1 MRGAGG
7 PKSFV
12 VRRHAALAAGVLLLI
27 DVLRVWLPSI
37 ITIFGQAA
45 STPAELLGAFGLAW
59 FLAGF
64 AAPPLARTLGPRRV
78 AAAAAIALAVLRAAL
93 LVVHGGQ
100 PQLYLAS
107 VGLLAGITWL
117 AATAES
123 GERVSPG
130 VPAGIAA
137 AAVQHA
143 VLGTV
148 DLTWWHTWWA
158 VLLGLAESAFFGW
171 AALRWPAR
179 SEIGLGGW
187 FVVGP
192 TLLVSGMLATSPA
205 LVSTG
210 LSYLWTPVARAV
222 PVYLYVP
229 VTILAALLFLWP
241 AARPAERL
249 RYVAPPVLVGA
260 TVLFAFAGGRW
271 LLVAIL
277 LAAPALG
284 TCVGLAG
291 RRSQQQGYALVG
303 GLIVFGLGAI
313 AYYAAY
319 DIGYPNQWVPIVVA
333 AAVAVYAMRSPVK
346 REKAALGRRTVIAVG
361 VPLLVLTAF
370 ATRGL
375 PTGGHSG
382 LDGPGVRLVTYNIRM
397 GFGLDGTFSPDR
409 AARAIAAERPD
420 VVTLSEVDRA
430 WLLNGGHDDL
440 AVLAQRLDMRWYF
453 APAADSVWGDAIL
466 TRVRPSVVRS
476 VRLPAVGAPTGAQ
489 ALAVVLSVAGRPW
502 TVIATHLQP
511 PPDGPPDEQARAV
524 VAFAGSFGDGPT
536 FVAGDLNIE
545 PDSATMAI
553 FEAGGLVDGLAPYR
567 PVRTFP
573 ADHPVQ
579 QIDHVLLRG
588 GLRVADVHVGTTTAS
603 DHAPVA
609 ATILPT

>member
-1 MRGAGG
+1 
-7 PKSFV
+7 
-12 VRRHAALAAGVLLLI
+12 VLLLI

-78 AAAAAIALAVLRAAL
+78 AAAAAVALAVLRAAL

-123 GERVSPG
+123 GERLSPG

-143 VLGTV
+143 LLGTV
-148 DLTWWHTWWA
+148 DLTWWATWWA
-158 VLLGLAESAFFGW
+158 VLLGVAEAAAFGF
-171 AALRWPAR
+171 AALRWPGR
-179 SEIGLGGW
+179 SGREVGGW

-192 TLLVSGMLATSPA
+192 ALLLSGMLATSPA
-205 LVSTG
+205 LVSTA
-210 LSYLWTPVARAV
+210 LSYVPSAVARTV
-222 PVYLYVP
+222 PVYLFIP
-229 VTILAALLFLWP
+229 VTILAALLFLVQ
-241 AARPAERL
+241 AARPAEKL

-260 TVLFAFAGGRW
+260 TVIFAFAGGRW
-271 LLVAIL
+271 LLVAVL

-291 RRSQQQGYALVG
+291 RRPQQQGYALAG
-303 GLIVFGLGAI
+303 GMVVFGLAAI

-319 DIGYPNQWVPIVVA
+319 DIGYPNQWVPILVA
-333 AAVAVYAMRSPVK
+333 AVVAVYAVRSPVHV
-346 REKAALGRRTVIAVG
+346 EKSVVKARLVLAVG
-361 VPLLVLTAF
+361 VPLLVLTAVTF
-370 ATRGL
+370 RVPMTAFQDGL
-375 PTGGHSG
+375 E
-382 LDGPGVRLVTYNIRM
+382 GPGLRLVTYNIRM
-397 GFGLDGTFSPDR
+397 GFGLDGTFDPDA

-440 AVLAQRLDMRWYF
+440 TVLARRLSMRWYF

-466 TRVRPSVVRS
+466 TRVKPSAVHS
-476 VRLPAVGAPTGAQ
+476 VRLPAAGAPTGAQ
-489 ALAVVLSVAGRPW
+489 ALGVVLPVAGQNW

-511 PPDGPPDEQARAV
+511 PPDGPPDAQARAV
-524 VAFAGSFGDGPT
+524 VAFARSFGSGPT
-536 FVAGDLNIE
+536 LVAGDLNIE
-545 PDSATMAI
+545 PDSPTMAV
-553 FEAGGLVDGLAPYR
+553 FNMGGLLDGFAPYR

-573 ADHPVQ
+573 ADRPVQ
-579 QIDHVLLRG
+579 QIDHVLVLG
-588 GLRVADVHVGTTTAS
+588 GLRVAAVHVGTTTAS

-609 ATILPT
+609 ATLLPTG

>member
-1 MRGAGG
+1 
-7 PKSFV
+7 V

-64 AAPPLARTLGPRRV
+64 AAPPLARTVGPRRV
-78 AAAAAIALAVLRAAL
+78 AAVAAIALAVLRAAL

-148 DLTWWHTWWA
+148 DLTWRHAWWA

-171 AALRWPAR
+171 VELRRPAR
-179 SEIGLGGW
+179 GEIGVGGW

-192 TLLVSGMLATSPA
+192 ALLLSGMLATSPA
-205 LVSTG
+205 LASTA
-210 LSYLWTPVARAV
+210 LSYLPGPVARTV
-222 PVYLYVP
+222 PVNLYVP
-229 VTILAALLFLWP
+229 VTVLAALLFLGA
-241 AARPAERL
+241 AARPVGKL

-260 TVLFAFAGGRW
+260 AVIFAFAGGRW
-271 LLVAIL
+271 LLAAIL

-291 RRSQQQGYALVG
+291 RRPLHQGYALVG
-303 GLIVFGLGAI
+303 GTVVFGVAAI

-319 DIGYPNQWVPIVVA
+319 DIGYPNQWVPIAVAAVVA
-333 AAVAVYAMRSPVK
+333 IYAATSPANG
-346 REKAALGRRTVIAVG
+346 EKVRLHRRTVIAAGAAV
-361 VPLLVLTAF
+361 LVLAAITMAVPIG
-370 ATRGL
+370 AHGT
-375 PTGGHSG
+375 
-382 LDGPGVRLVTYNIRM
+382 LDGPGLRLVAYNIRM
-397 GFGLDGTFSPDR
+397 GFGLDGTFDPDA
-409 AARAIAAERPD
+409 AARAINAERPD

-440 AVLAQRLDMRWYF
+440 MVLAQRLDMRWYF

-466 TRVRPSVVRS
+466 TRATPSVVRT

-511 PPDGPPDEQARAV
+511 PPDGPPDVQARAV
-524 VAFAGSFGDGPT
+524 IAFAHSFGDGPT

-545 PDSATMAI
+545 PDSSTMAI
-553 FEAGGLVDGLAPYR
+553 FRDGGLVDGLAPYR

-573 ADHPVQ
+573 ADRPMQ
-579 QIDHVLLRG
+579 QIDHVLLLG
-588 GLRVADVHVGTTTAS
+588 GLRVVDVHVGTTTAS

-609 ATILPT
+609 ATVLPE